1 MKIVK
6 QNGVEFVTELDKLE
20 FLECYLF
27 LTTRPMNS
35 IVVSK
40 NGQTLSGLAN
50 SITSVSLYHP
60 NNPVSEVCC
69 DNQYWINYSWVWQT
83 TEQGNIH
90 FKMTDKTEYVIPPIP
105 KSLYEMWEK
114 FGY

>member
-1 MKIVK
+1 MNIVK

-35 IVVSK
+35 VVVSQD
-40 NGQTLSGLAN
+40 GSTLSGLGN
-50 SITSVSLYHP
+50 SIASVSLYHP
-60 NNPVSEVCC
+60 SNPVSEVC
-69 DNQYWINYSWVWQT
+69 DNQYWINYSWVWDI
-83 TEQGNIH
+83 TEQGHLH

-105 KSLYEMWEK
+105 KQLYDLWEK
-114 FGY
+114 FG